1 MRLSKTQERALVKLL
16 DYPNG
21 ESAYGL
27 DESLSTLQA
36 LAKKGLLKKVAGL
49 GSMWSPRT
57 NIEFRLSQEG
67 VALAVELKK
76 TEVHKDLKSMTDSA
90 SADLHRALSQTL
102 KTMRQWRR
110 K

>member
-1 MRLSKTQERALVKLL
+1 MRLSKTQERVLVKLL
-16 DYPNG
+16 DYPHG

-36 LAKKGLLKKVAGL
+36 LAKKGLLKKNAGL
-49 GSMWSPRT
+49 GSLWSPRT

-67 VALAVELKK
+67 VTLAVELKK

-90 SADLHRALSQTL
+90 SAELHQAFAQSL
-102 KTMRQWRR
+102 KTMRQRRR